1 MDTRSAPARLRSL
14 TSWLINQN
22 AVTARNVVAAR
33 MAGTATR
40 RYHYS
45 MLAALDEFGPASQAD
60 LGRRCGLDRSDV
72 TASVTDLAER
82 DWVERATDPLDKRR
96 NIVRLTKAGLK
107 HLRALDRVVAEA
119 QDELLEPLSAAE
131 REQLNEL
138 LTRVADHHAS
148 TA

>member
-22 AVTARNVVAAR
+22 AVTARNLVTTHLAR
-33 MAGTATR
+33 ATTR
-40 RYHYS
+40 HYS
-45 MLAALDEFGPASQAD
+45 MLAALDEFGQASQAD

-72 TASVTDLAER
+72 TASVTELVER
-82 DWVERATDPLDKRR
+82 DWVERAPDPLDKRR

-107 HLRALDRVVAEA
+107 HLRTLDRMVADA

-131 REQLNEL
+131 RAQLNEL
-138 LTRVADHHAS
+138 LTRVADHHAA